1 VCQNINELQLYLDI
15 AKCIADSTTALIC
28 LLLIMLKVFIYF
40 ISIVYCNCEI
50 ILTPLSVTNPYK
62 LIANVLPQHNVILSK
77 SYQKDIN
84 LDPLQLLF
92 NYTATAFSRPN
103 TSDHCTISLETFGK
117 DVYSRENYA
126 IQSKILHL
134 EPKCLRPVFI

>member
-1 VCQNINELQLYLDI
+1 
-15 AKCIADSTTALIC
+15 
-28 LLLIMLKVFIYF
+28 MLKVFICF
-40 ISIVYCNCEI
+40 ISIVYCNSEI
-50 ILTPLSVTNPYK
+50 ILSPLSVTNPYE

-77 SYQKDIN
+77 SYQKDIG

-92 NYTATAFSRPN
+92 NYTATAFSN

-117 DVYSRENYA
+117 DVYSGKNYA

-134 EPKCLRPVFI
+134 